1 MYTIQALWTAA
12 RHNIDVKFVI
22 CNNRSY
28 RILQENIAAYWQER
42 NIPERH
48 YPLSFD
54 LSKPDIHFA
63 SIAQSLGVPGVR
75 VEKPADIAG
84 AIEQMLNHPGPFLID
99 VVLEGDVNPEMIG
112 IRCGQ

>member
-75 VEKPADIAG
+75 VEKPADIAS